1 MRVHLKA
8 PWELAVMRAN
18 GRRLAEVAA
27 MLRETITVGVTTRE
41 LDRLAEEKIRG
52 MGAHPSFKGYQPP
65 GTPPYPGTLCTSVNH
80 EVIHGIPNDRPLKSG
95 DVLSV
100 DMGLHYGGYHADM
113 AFTVALGEPSA
124 RIAQLLDVSRKSLYV
139 GIAQA
144 RPGQRIGD
152 IGHSIESTIKPHRF
166 GIVRQF
172 VGHGIGRALHERPS
186 VPNYGKAKTGDLL
199 KPGMCIA
206 IEPMVTLGT
215 WKTKILQD
223 GWTVVTT
230 DSSISSHF
238 EHTIA
243 ITETGPEILTTLG
256 AVDET
261 RLMDPIIR

>member
-8 PWELAVMRAN
+8 PWELSVMRAN

-27 MLRETITVGVTTRE
+27 MLRENIQVGVTTRH
-41 LDRLAEEKIRG
+41 LDRLAEEMVRG
-52 MGAHPSFKGYQPP
+52 MGAHPSFKNYQPP
-65 GTPPYPGTLCTSVNH
+65 GTPPYPGTLCTSVNA
-80 EVIHGIPNDRPLKSG
+80 EVIHGIPNDRQLVSG

-113 AFTVALGEPSA
+113 AFTVVLGEPDP
-124 RIAQLLDVSRKSLYV
+124 RIAQLLDVTRQSLYV

-144 RPGQRIGD
+144 SPGHRIGD
-152 IGHSIESTIKPHRF
+152 IGHSIESTIKPHRL

-215 WKTKILQD
+215 WKTKILRD

-230 DSSISSHF
+230 DSSIAAHF

-243 ITETGPEILTTLG
+243 ITENGPEILTRLDE
-256 AVDET
+256 VDQT
-261 RLMDPIIR
+261 MTMDPIIR

>member
-27 MLRETITVGVTTRE
+27 MLRETIAVGASTLD
-41 LDRLAEEKIRG
+41 LDRLAEEKVRS
-52 MGAHPSFKGYQPP
+52 MGAHPSFKGYSPP
-65 GTPPYPGTLCTSVNH
+65 GTSPYPSTLCTSVND
-80 EVIHGIPNDRPLKSG
+80 EVIHGIPSNRPLEDG

-113 AFTVALGEPSA
+113 AFTVVLGKPSK
-124 RIAQLLDVSRKSLYV
+124 RIAQLLDVTRKSLYI

-144 RPGQRIGD
+144 KSGQRIGD
-152 IGHSIESTIKPHRF
+152 IGYSIESTIRPHRF

-230 DSSISSHF
+230 DSSISAHF

-243 ITETGPEILTTLG
+243 ITENGPELLTTLDE
-256 AVDET
+256 VDQT
-261 RLMDPIIR
+261 IAMDPIIR

>member
-1 MRVHLKA
+1 MRVYLKA

-27 MLRETITVGVTTRE
+27 MLRETIAVGVTTYD
-41 LDRLAEEKIRG
+41 LDRLAEEKVRS
-52 MGAHPSFKGYQPP
+52 MGAHPSFKDYSPP
-65 GTPPYPGTLCTSVNH
+65 GMSPYPATLCTSVNE
-80 EVIHGIPNDRPLKSG
+80 EVIHGIPNDRPLEEG

-113 AFTVALGEPSA
+113 AFTVALGNPSKP
-124 RIAQLLDVSRKSLYV
+124 IAQLLDVTRKSLYV

-144 RPGQRIGD
+144 KPGQRIGD
-152 IGHSIESTIKPHRF
+152 IGHSIESTIKPHRL

-230 DSSISSHF
+230 DSSIAAHF

-243 ITETGPEILTTLG
+243 ITEDGPELLTTLDE
-256 AVDET
+256 VDQT
-261 RLMDPIIR
+261 SAMDPIIR

>member
-1 MRVHLKA
+1 
-8 PWELAVMRAN
+8 MRAN

-27 MLRETITVGVTTRE
+27 MLRETIAIGVTTRD
-41 LDRLAEEKIRG
+41 LDRLAEDKIRG

-65 GTPPYPGTLCTSVNH
+65 GTTPYPGTLCTSVNA
-80 EVIHGIPNDRPLKSG
+80 EVIHGIPNDRPLEAG

-113 AFTVALGEPSA
+113 AFTVVLEEPTS
-124 RIAQLLDVSRKSLYV
+124 RISQLLDVTRKSLYV

-144 RPGQRIGD
+144 LPGHRIGD
-152 IGHSIESTIKPHRF
+152 IGHAIESTIKPHRL

-215 WKTKILQD
+215 WKTKILRD

-230 DSSISSHF
+230 DNSIAAHF
-238 EHTIA
+238 EHTIT
-243 ITETGPEILTTLG
+243 ITENGPEILTTLDE
-256 AVDET
+256 VDQT
-261 RLMDPIIR
+261 MVMDPIIR

>member
-1 MRVHLKA
+1 
-8 PWELAVMRAN
+8 
-18 GRRLAEVAA
+18 
-27 MLRETITVGVTTRE
+27 
-41 LDRLAEEKIRG
+41 
-52 MGAHPSFKGYQPP
+52 
-65 GTPPYPGTLCTSVNH
+65 
-80 EVIHGIPNDRPLKSG
+80 
-95 DVLSV
+95 
-100 DMGLHYGGYHADM
+100 M
-113 AFTVALGEPSA
+113 AFTVVLGKPSK
-124 RIAQLLDVSRKSLYV
+124 RIAQLLDVTRKSLYV

-144 RPGQRIGD
+144 LSGQRVGD
-152 IGHSIESTIKPHRF
+152 IGYAIESSIRPHRF

-230 DSSISSHF
+230 DASISAHF

-243 ITETGPEILTTLG
+243 ITENGPELLTTLDEVDQTS
-256 AVDET
+256 AV
-261 RLMDPIIR
+261 DPIIR